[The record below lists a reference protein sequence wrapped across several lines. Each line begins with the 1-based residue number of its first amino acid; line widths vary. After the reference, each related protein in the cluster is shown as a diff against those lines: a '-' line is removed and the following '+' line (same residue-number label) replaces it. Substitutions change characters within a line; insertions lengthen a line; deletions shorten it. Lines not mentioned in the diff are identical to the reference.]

1 MNKLKIT
8 LTLLLLGLLSLVL
21 IGCKSTKNVNC
32 DAYGEVLFDDDTL
45 ITYTLPFVD
54 TIIME
59 SLHVHDDYRQL
70 CCWIPKDTMIYSD
83 TLRLVL
89 KTKKSYYV
97 R

>member
-1 MNKLKIT
+1 MSKLKLI
-8 LTLLLLGLLSLVL
+8 LILLLVGLLSLVL

-32 DAYGEVLFDDDTL
+32 DAYGEVLSDD
-45 ITYTLPFVD
+45 D

-70 CCWIPKDTMIYSD
+70 CCWIPKDTVIYSD

-89 KTKKSYYV
+89 ITKKNNYV